1 MMFSTGYTL
10 LPNGDFSEVLVFTKI
25 LWENSIRDEREQMN
39 ISFVGS
45 FYAFE
50 KKLLNLKAVFAK
62 KLISGSRE
70 LMAVSL

>member
-1 MMFSTGYTL
+1 
-10 LPNGDFSEVLVFTKI
+10 
-25 LWENSIRDEREQMN
+25 MN

-45 FYAFE
+45 YYAFE

-70 LMAVSL
+70 LMAVSV